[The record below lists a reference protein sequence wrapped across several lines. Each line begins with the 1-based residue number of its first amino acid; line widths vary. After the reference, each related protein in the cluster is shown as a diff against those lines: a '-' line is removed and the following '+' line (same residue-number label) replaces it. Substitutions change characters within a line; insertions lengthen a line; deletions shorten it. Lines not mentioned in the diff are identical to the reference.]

1 MDQPH
6 NLEAEEAL
14 LACCLIDNASYDS
27 ISTIVNADDFYG
39 TSNKIIFKAISK
51 LCSSGQEFSELD
63 LDELLK
69 REGTDKEAG
78 GLSTIMY
85 IQGQA
90 SSSTQIGSYAKII
103 KEKSKLRQIIR
114 TSRIAIESATENQDP
129 DVIIADIE
137 RAVTATLDNN
147 SATDPSIR
155 VAAESLREDFKKMEE
170 GTYDTFALPTRIKQ
184 LDDKLS
190 AGGIANGE
198 VMVVAAPTSCGKT
211 CIALNVALQNGVTHS
226 KPGLYFSFEMQ
237 AKSLAKRMIQTCSA
251 VNLNQFQEGVLSAE
265 KQRRVWDA
273 TERVENAPIYTE
285 HYVRNIDELRS
296 RARMYKRKH
305 HIEWI
310 VIDYLQL
317 VPWNTK
323 LKKHDGIAEVSHQIK
338 LMAMELDLLGVF
350 GACRTNPQSVRP
362 SVSSP
367 EQWAMAR
374 INSFLFALRNGKFRS
389 GKHDQDLL
397 PEDHPM
403 STKKNEKANHVY
415 NSCLLYTSPS
425 PRDGLL
431 SRMPSSA

>member
-1 MDQPH
+1 MEQPH

-14 LACCLIDNASYDS
+14 LACCLLDNVSYDS
-27 ISTIVNADDFYG
+27 ISTIVNADDFY
-39 TSNKIIFKAISK
+39 SNANKIIFKGIAK
-51 LCSSGQEFSELD
+51 LCSSGEEFSELE

-69 REGTDKEAG
+69 REGTDREAG
-78 GLSTIMY
+78 GLSTIMHL
-85 IQGQA
+85 QGQA
-90 SSSTQIGSYAKII
+90 SSSTQIVSHAKIV

-114 TSRIAIESATENQDP
+114 TSRIAIEAATENQDP

-137 RAVTATLDNN
+137 RSVTATLDNG
-147 SATDPSIR
+147 SADDPSIR
-155 VAAESLREDFKKMEE
+155 SAAESLREDFKKMAE
-170 GTYDTFALPTRIKQ
+170 GTYSTFALPTRIKQ

-211 CIALNVALQNGVTHS
+211 CIALNVALQNGVTHN

-251 VNLNQFQEGVLSAE
+251 VNLNQFQEGVLSPE
-265 KQRRVWDA
+265 KQKRVWDA
-273 TERVENAPIYTE
+273 TERVENAPIFTE

-305 HIEWI
+305 NIEWI

-338 LMAMELDLLGVF
+338 LMAMELNLPVILLAQVNREGAKRETGITLYDLKDSGDIENDADIILLLWPNGSDTKEATVHNDPVH
-350 GACRTNPQSVRP
+350 GTHISIKYNIAKQREGERDQY
-362 SVSSP
+362 
-367 EQWAMAR
+367 
-374 INSFLFALRNGKFRS
+374 GKFVFQNNIGRFS
-389 GKHDQDLL
+389 
-397 PEDHPM
+397 
-403 STKKNEKANHVY
+403 
-415 NSCLLYTSPS
+415 
-425 PRDGLL
+425 
-431 SRMPSSA
+431 

>member
-14 LACCLIDNASYDS
+14 LACCLLDNASYDS

-69 REGTDKEAG
+69 REGTEKEAG

-85 IQGQA
+85 IQNQA
-90 SSSTQIGSYAKII
+90 SSSMQIGSYAKIV

-114 TSRIAIESATENQDP
+114 TSRIAIESAIENQDP

-147 SATDPSIR
+147 STTDPSIR

-184 LDDKLS
+184 LDEKLS

-211 CIALNVALQNGVTHS
+211 CIALNIALQNGVTHS

-251 VNLNQFQEGVLSAE
+251 VNLNQFQDGVLSAE
-265 KQRRVWDA
+265 KQKRVWDA

-305 HIEWI
+305 
-310 VIDYLQL
+310 
-317 VPWNTK
+317 
-323 LKKHDGIAEVSHQIK
+323 DGIAEVSHQIK
-338 LMAMELDLLGVF
+338 LMAMELDLPVILLAQVNRE
-350 GACRTNPQSVRP
+350 GAKRETGITLYDLKDSGDIENDADIILLLWPNGSDTKEATVYNDPVNGTHISIKYNIAKQR
-362 SVSSP
+362 
-367 EQWAMAR
+367 EGERDQY
-374 INSFLFALRNGKFRS
+374 GKFVF
-389 GKHDQDLL
+389 Q
-397 PEDHPM
+397 
-403 STKKNEKANHVY
+403 NHIGRF
-415 NSCLLYTSPS
+415 S
-425 PRDGLL
+425 
-431 SRMPSSA
+431 

>member
-14 LACCLIDNASYDS
+14 LACCLLDNASYDS

-51 LCSSGQEFSELD
+51 LCSSGEEFSELD

-114 TSRIAIESATENQDP
+114 TSRIAIESAIENQDP

-155 VAAESLREDFKKMEE
+155 VAAESLREDFKKMQE

-265 KQRRVWDA
+265 KQKRVWDA

-305 HIEWI
+305 KIEWI

-317 VPWNTK
+317 VPWK
-323 LKKHDGIAEVSHQIK
+323 
-338 LMAMELDLLGVF
+338 
-350 GACRTNPQSVRP
+350 
-362 SVSSP
+362 
-367 EQWAMAR
+367 
-374 INSFLFALRNGKFRS
+374 
-389 GKHDQDLL
+389 
-397 PEDHPM
+397 
-403 STKKNEKANHVY
+403 
-415 NSCLLYTSPS
+415 
-425 PRDGLL
+425 
-431 SRMPSSA
+431 